1 MNPRGTIVVVD
12 AVSAVILS
20 QVELISASREKLPI
34 FSATMLA
41 IGKTQV
47 RIITVAM
54 LSIKAPVCV
63 SEGISL
69 PGALAVGVLE
79 CVLMEDIAIGN
90 VGFIF
95 SSSCEDIHI
104 VICISCVQSKE
115 LSWW

>member
-20 QVELISASREKLPI
+20 QVELVSSCREKLPM

-41 IGKTQV
+41 IRKTQV
-47 RIITVAM
+47 RVITVAM
-54 LSIKAPVCV
+54 LSVKAPVCV
-63 SEGISL
+63 SEDISL

-79 CVLMEDIAIGN
+79 CVLVEDLAIGY

-95 SSSCEDIHI
+95 SSSREDIQI
-104 VICISCVQSKE
+104 VICISSLQSKE

>member
-1 MNPRGTIVVVD
+1 MNPRGSIVVVD

-20 QVELISASREKLPI
+20 QVELVSSCREKLPVLG
-34 FSATMLA
+34 ATMLA

-47 RIITVAM
+47 RVITVAM
-54 LSIKAPVCV
+54 LSVKAPVCV
-63 SEGISL
+63 SEDISL
-69 PGALAVGVLE
+69 PGALAGGVLE
-79 CVLMEDIAIGN
+79 CVFVEDLAIGN

-104 VICISCVQSKE
+104 AICISFLQSKA